1 MSARL
6 GIRGSMLAATLL
18 GLLTVLSVVAQQTPL
33 GPSDYGVIEARFRAA
48 KDFEADED
56 FAAAAAEY
64 RAILDSY
71 PTAVPRVYQN
81 LGLVTYYQREYLEA
95 IASFERGLALD
106 ESMVGS
112 RLFLG
117 MSYLNVERPDEALPH
132 LQAAHAANPTFE
144 SALALGQAYAGNL
157 LYGEAI
163 ASFQYA
169 LPRAGDRI
177 GDVLHALG
185 QAYLRVAERI
195 INEQTENHPE
205 SKYTHLAAAKLF
217 ESQQVYQI
225 AAIKYLETSELDPM
239 NASLFFPLARMLAIL
254 GLDVPSQLALER
266 YWNLLPA
273 VPRTPIDRSLLPKE
287 QVAEIG
293 TKVDF
298 EGILRALPPV
308 TDARRTLLPIVAGD
322 INEDLE
328 RRLQGAF
335 SAEWKTV
342 IEAAA
347 AGGFQDALAALDA
360 FRDPEAAWLQ
370 DYLRASVYIWLDD
383 YENAAR
389 VAAAADLAN
398 QPSQAVRTL
407 RAEIF
412 RQMSIEYFDRL
423 VRSHPDSCRARLV
436 NAMNLAAQEKAEAET
451 ELRTAIEACPLD
463 TQLRIELADYYLWN
477 SQYAEAR
484 QVCLDELAIHPHSSA
499 AKKRLGRIHV
509 QLREADRALPYLLA
523 SAQADPQD
531 ADVRRDLG
539 RAYELEE
546 RWDEAVDE
554 YRLALRLDPSLNRV
568 HYVLARIYRQLGQP
582 DLAQDEFRRFK
593 ENEER
598 ARQAQVARIQR
609 LRAKD
614 PSPVPASGR

>member
-195 INEQTENHPE
+195 INDQTENHPE

-389 VAAAADLAN
+389 VAAAAGLAN